1 VPELREL
8 ERLLPR
14 EEGGTRLPQV
24 RGHVDGREGEE
35 GGGRGVTCVGLK
47 GEVVR
52 VGHVY
57 LERDGDQIKLML
69 VDPTDR
75 ALISTTLPDFACEEL
90 FLTFG
95 ELLMEV
101 YRAEYRRW
109 AEEAKKLEEK
119 IKELKE
125 KGLDASPEERDLKR
139 CKDEGLRS
147 FKKFD
152 ALKSLLGEF
161 KKILEEAEEVK
172 GE

>member
-1 VPELREL
+1 M
-8 ERLLPR
+8 
-14 EEGGTRLPQV
+14 
-24 RGHVDGREGEE
+24 
-35 GGGRGVTCVGLK
+35 K

-75 ALISTTLPDFACEEL
+75 TLISTTLPDFACEEL

-101 YRAEYRRW
+101 YRAEYRWW
-109 AEEAKKLEEK
+109 AEEAKKLEER
-119 IKELKE
+119 IKELRE
-125 KGLDASPEERDLKR
+125 KGLDASPEEQDLKR
-139 CKDEGLRS
+139 CKGEGLRF

-161 KKILEEAEEVK
+161 KKVLEEAEEVK
-172 GE
+172 EK